1 MAIPNPLPLP
11 DPDEHG
17 EDLLG
22 GLTAAEEAQLAALDE
37 DMDGS
42 PAAKLAAQLVPV
54 THDGGS
60 FGRTVKP
67 VVTRANRAQD
77 WARIWGPAVAGT
89 TAAATAVALLPLPGP
104 LSLYVL
110 AVAAFGWWHCAGRPG
125 AVETVQMAYYAVLD
139 AGGWIKHHVEALSVR
154 RARYEGRRTNRTD
167 PTKKEK

>member
-1 MAIPNPLPLP
+1 MAVPNPLP
-11 DPDEHG
+11 DPEEHG

-22 GLTAAEEAQLAALDE
+22 GLTPAQQAQLSALDE

-54 THDGGS
+54 KHDGGQ
-60 FGRTVKP
+60 FGRTAKP
-67 VVTRANRAQD
+67 VVDRAARARD

-89 TAAATAVALLPLPGP
+89 GVAVAAVTVLPLPGP

-125 AVETVQMAYYAVLD
+125 ITETAQMVGYAIAD
-139 AGGWIKHHVEALSVR
+139 TGSWIRRHVEALAVR
-154 RARYEGRRTNRTD
+154 RARYETRRTTSD
-167 PTKKEK
+167 PKPKQS

>member
-1 MAIPNPLPLP
+1 MAIPNPLP

-54 THDGGS
+54 KHDGGQ
-60 FGRTVKP
+60 FGRTTKP
-67 VVTRANRAQD
+67 VVDHATRARD

-89 TAAATAVALLPLPGP
+89 AAAGVAVAVLPLPGP

-125 AVETVQMAYYAVLD
+125 AVETVQMAYYAVLN
-139 AGGWIKHHVEALSVR
+139 AGSWIRRHVEALALR
-154 RARYEGRRTNRTD
+154 RARYEVRRTTNPD
-167 PTKKEK
+167 KKEK